1 MLNTILKH
9 HQGQRHD
16 GDSLLRHKWNIIV
29 AKNAEGT
36 KKLDEIK
43 KTGWISDFL

>member
-1 MLNTILKH
+1 MLNIILKH

-16 GDSLLRHKWNIIV
+16 GDSLLPHKWNRIV

-36 KKLDEIK
+36 KKLY
-43 KTGWISDFL
+43 